1 MIEGSF
7 LAHDRQ
13 HAAHSWRQLRVLD
26 VQFDISWELT
36 GMATWAKII
45 GPRYFHLS
53 HSREDRLGTQ
63 LPVMSLLAPTTSDG
77 PRVGRRD
84 CEFQDWGQS
93 GGSSPPH
100 GRTRHHIGNFPV
112 QACRLSPTR
121 PNTSPY

>member
-53 HSREDRLGTQ
+53 HSREDRLGAQ
-63 LPVMSLLAPTTSDG
+63 LPVMSLLAARTSDG
-77 PRVGRRD
+77 PLVGRRD
-84 CEFQDWGQS
+84 CELQELGQS
-93 GGSSPPH
+93 GGSNPMH
-100 GRTRHHIGNFPV
+100 GRPHHQLRCLPIPGSDF
-112 QACRLSPTR
+112 SP
-121 PNTSPY
+121 

>member
-26 VQFDISWELT
+26 VQFDIGWELT

-53 HSREDRLGTQ
+53 HSREDRLGAQ
-63 LPVMSLLAPTTSDG
+63 LPVMSLLAARTSDG
-77 PRVGRRD
+77 PLVGRRD
-84 CEFQDWGQS
+84 CELQELGQS
-93 GGSSPPH
+93 GGSSLMH
-100 GRTRHHIGNFPV
+100 GRSHHPLRSLQNQATNF
-112 QACRLSPTR
+112 SPTA
-121 PNTSPY
+121 